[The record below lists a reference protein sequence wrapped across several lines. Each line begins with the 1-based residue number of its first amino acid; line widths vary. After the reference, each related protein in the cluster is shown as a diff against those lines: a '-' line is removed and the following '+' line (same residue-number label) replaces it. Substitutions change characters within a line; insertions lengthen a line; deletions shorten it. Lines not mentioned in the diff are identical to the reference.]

1 MPKKIFFKNYKI
13 GLGVLAIFF
22 IIASIVIHSFHIY
35 SLFRLLRGIIC
46 YTALV
51 YVLIAHGKNIQK
63 WLVGFLFFYGA
74 SSVTTVWYE
83 NSTMASV
90 SMILNFLAFLMLLWY
105 IVPKFTF
112 KKISKAFTLLIVL
125 MLLLNG
131 YLFLQFVEL
140 MKEMTLNYTQYIF
153 MVLSAFCGILL
164 AFMALFYNHYFNS
177 KLSMGFTLLVFLII
191 FAEIFRGIGY
201 YDLAYS
207 TLFVYLARI
216 FLVLSVYTLVHFSF
230 LDLKNVKVSKTA
242 AP

>member
-1 MPKKIFFKNYKI
+1 
-13 GLGVLAIFF
+13 
-22 IIASIVIHSFHIY
+22 
-35 SLFRLLRGIIC
+35 
-46 YTALV
+46 
-51 YVLIAHGKNIQK
+51 
-63 WLVGFLFFYGA
+63 
-74 SSVTTVWYE
+74 
-83 NSTMASV
+83 
-90 SMILNFLAFLMLLWY
+90 
-105 IVPKFTF
+105 
-112 KKISKAFTLLIVL
+112 
-125 MLLLNG
+125 
-131 YLFLQFVEL
+131 
-140 MKEMTLNYTQYIF
+140 